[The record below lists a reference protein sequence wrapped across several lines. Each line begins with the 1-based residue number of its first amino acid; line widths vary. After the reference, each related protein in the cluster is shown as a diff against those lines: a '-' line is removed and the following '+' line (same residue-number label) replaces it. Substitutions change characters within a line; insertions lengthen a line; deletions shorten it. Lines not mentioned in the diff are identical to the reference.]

1 MSRGMDPN
9 WLKMQQ
15 EVMRHNGLKGAKNT
29 APGGKRDL
37 KFLLIILGVIAAIIV
52 LLECVCVC
60 ACTHSV
66 VPSSLQPHEL

>member
-15 EVMRHNGLKGAKNT
+15 EVMRHNGLNGAKNT

-37 KFLLIILGVIAAIIV
+37 KFLLIILGVIVAIIV
-52 LLECVCVC
+52 LLALPIILEVFRYG
-60 ACTHSV
+60 TSIW
-66 VPSSLQPHEL
+66 

>member
-37 KFLLIILGVIAAIIV
+37 KFLLIILGVIVAIIA
-52 LLECVCVC
+52 LLALPMIIETVRYG
-60 ACTHSV
+60 TNIW
-66 VPSSLQPHEL
+66 

>member
-29 APGGKRDL
+29 APDGKRDL
-37 KFLLIILGVIAAIIV
+37 KFLFIILGVIAAIIV
-52 LLECVCVC
+52 LLALPIILEVFRYG
-60 ACTHSV
+60 TNIW
-66 VPSSLQPHEL
+66 

>member
-37 KFLLIILGVIAAIIV
+37 KFLLIILGVIVAIIV
-52 LLECVCVC
+52 LLALPIILEVFRYG
-60 ACTHSV
+60 TSIW
-66 VPSSLQPHEL
+66 

>member
-37 KFLLIILGVIAAIIV
+37 KFLLIILVVIVAIV
-52 LLECVCVC
+52 ALLALPIITEVFRYG
-60 ACTHSV
+60 TSIW
-66 VPSSLQPHEL
+66 